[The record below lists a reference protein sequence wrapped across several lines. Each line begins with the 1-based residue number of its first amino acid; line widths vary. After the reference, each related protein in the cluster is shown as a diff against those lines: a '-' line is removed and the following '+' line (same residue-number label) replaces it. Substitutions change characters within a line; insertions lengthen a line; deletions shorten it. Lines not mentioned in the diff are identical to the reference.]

1 MTNSLYI
8 FKFNVVK
15 PNFILTWQTYDNA
28 DTFGNADF
36 RRFLFSA
43 QWLVSPPNTRAKATF
58 VYADAN
64 AFGGDTNHGAEIP
77 NYPIP

>member
-1 MTNSLYI
+1 
-8 FKFNVVK
+8 
-15 PNFILTWQTYDNA
+15 
-28 DTFGNADF
+28 
-36 RRFLFSA
+36 
-43 QWLVSPPNTRAKATF
+43 LVSPPNTRAKATF